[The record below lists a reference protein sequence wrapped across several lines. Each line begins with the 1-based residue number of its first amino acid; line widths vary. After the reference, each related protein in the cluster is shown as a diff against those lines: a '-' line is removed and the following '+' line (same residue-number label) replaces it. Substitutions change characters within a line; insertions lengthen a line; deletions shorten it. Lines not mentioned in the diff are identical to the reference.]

1 MKNNYRVLS
10 VILSCCIIIAL
21 LLWGYVYLSFK
32 KESKL
37 LWTKDYMSY
46 HSMWLTYQSNMW
58 QIYKYDVY
66 DIPDISDIPDAST
79 PTLPPY
85 MNITERE
92 MLMRYGYIFTVYC
105 E

>member
-1 MKNNYRVLS
+1 MKNTHKLFGI
-10 VILSCCIIIAL
+10 ILSCCIIIAL
-21 LLWGYVYLSFK
+21 SLWIGVYISFK
-32 KESKL
+32 DDGLYVTTNTNL
-37 LWTKDYMSY
+37 LWTKNYMSY

-66 DIPDISDIPDAST
+66 DIPDAST

-92 MLMRYGYIFTVYC
+92 MLIVV
-105 E
+105 